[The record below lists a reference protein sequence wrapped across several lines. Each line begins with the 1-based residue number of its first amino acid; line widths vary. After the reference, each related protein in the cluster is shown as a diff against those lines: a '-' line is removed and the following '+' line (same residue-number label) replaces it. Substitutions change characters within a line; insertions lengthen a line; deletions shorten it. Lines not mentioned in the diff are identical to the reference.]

1 MTMPWD
7 EKDIMTL
14 REEFVAL
21 ALQDGANRRELCRRF
36 KISPQT
42 AYKWL
47 SRFKSDGL
55 EGLEDRSRRPK
66 TSPNQSVMSVEKQV
80 VELRVQHPAWGG
92 RKISRRLQDLGGPQV
107 APSTVTSILHR
118 YQLISPEASDAGKAW
133 RRFVHDAPNDLWQ
146 MDFKGYF
153 PTSQGQ
159 CHPLTVL
166 DDHSRFN
173 LAIQACGNERYATV
187 KERLMDVFR
196 LYGMPVQ
203 INTDNGG
210 PWGSPRVPGELSQLG
225 VWLVRLGIRLTFSRP
240 WHPQTNGKDERFH
253 RSLKAEVLR
262 DRAFRS
268 LSEAQLAFDDWRN
281 IYNHQRPHQALQMTT
296 PATHYRMSPRPYPET
311 LPELEY
317 GPEDTVVKVHF
328 HGNARFRDE
337 LIPVSKALRGLPIAV
352 RPNGAADG
360 CFDVYF
366 SHHKL
371 CEIDLCGRKP
381 KP

>member
-1 MTMPWD
+1 MPWD

-14 REEFVAL
+14 REEFVVL
-21 ALQDGANRRELCRRF
+21 ARQEGANRRELCRRF

-47 SRFKSDGL
+47 ARFEASGS
-55 EGLEDRSRRPK
+55 EGLKDLSRRPK
-66 TSPNQSVMSVEKQV
+66 TSPRQSTPLIEKQV
-80 VELRVQHPAWGG
+80 VELRMEHPAWGG
-92 RKISRRLQDLGGPQV
+92 RKICRRLQDLGGPQV

-118 YQLISPEASDAGKAW
+118 HQLISPEASDAGKAW
-133 RRFVHDAPNDLWQ
+133 CRFVHDAPNDLWQ

-153 PTSQGQ
+153 STSQGQ

-173 LAIQACGNERYATV
+173 LAIQACANEQCETV
-187 KERLMDVFR
+187 KGHLIDVFR
-196 LYGMPVQ
+196 RYGMPVQ

-210 PWGSPRVPGELSQLG
+210 PWGSPRVPGELSHLG

-262 DRAFRS
+262 GRSFRS
-268 LSEAQLAFDDWRN
+268 FDEAQIAFDDWRE

-296 PATHYRMSPRPYPET
+296 PVTHYRMSPRAYPET

-317 GPEDTVVKVHF
+317 GPDDTIVKVHF
-328 HGNARFRDE
+328 HGNARFRGE

-352 RPNGAADG
+352 RPKGAADG
-360 CFDVYF
+360 CFEVYF
-366 SHHKL
+366 NHHKL
-371 CEIDLCGRKP
+371 CEIDMRGQKP
-381 KP
+381 KL